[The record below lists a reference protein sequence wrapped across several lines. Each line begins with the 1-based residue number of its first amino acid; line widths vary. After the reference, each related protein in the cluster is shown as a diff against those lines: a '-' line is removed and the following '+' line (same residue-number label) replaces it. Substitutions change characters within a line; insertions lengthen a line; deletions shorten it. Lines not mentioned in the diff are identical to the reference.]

1 MKSVLC
7 MLGWWAYEER
17 SLHVGL
23 VGAFFACWVGGCV
36 LCMLGWWVRSLHVGL
51 VGAFFAC
58 WVGGRV
64 LCMLGQIVTVKWK
77 SKIQGGVGPRDC
89 LQICCQVN

>member
-7 MLGWWAYEER
+7 MLGWWVYEEC

-23 VGAFFACWVGGCV
+23 VGAFFACWVGGRV
-36 LCMLGWWVRSLHVGL
+36 LCMLGWWARSLHVGL

-64 LCMLGQIVTVKWK
+64 LCMLGWWAR
-77 SKIQGGVGPRDC
+77 SLHVGSDC
-89 LQICCQVN
+89 DSEVEK